1 VLDPEG
7 FEGQIQ
13 IHVGPDDP
21 EGEAATTRGSRAVEE
36 APDGQIDEITAR
48 GETGGT
54 ADRDDVGEGQ
64 VGSGRREVCRGDAGG
79 EVLPGGEAS
88 SHDGGATVDAEQAP
102 AAPLDAQREELGAVE
117 QLEPRLDLD
126 LGRQQ
131 IEVLVD
137 GL

>member
-54 ADRDDVGEGQ
+54 ADRDDVGQGQ
-64 VGSGRREVCRGDAGG
+64 VGIGRREVCRGDAGG

-88 SHDGGATVDAEQAP
+88 SHDGGATVAAKQAQAAALAAERGERATV
-102 AAPLDAQREELGAVE
+102 A
-117 QLEPRLDLD
+117 
-126 LGRQQ
+126 
-131 IEVLVD
+131 
-137 GL
+137 